1 MGGEA
6 VGAEGLAEDGERA
19 VAGEDEVMRRS
30 RLAVPHIHCR
40 SKGEGQAEG
49 EPAPPPPAGQWCRH
63 YVQVRKPRLEHMPYR

>member
-19 VAGEDEVMRRS
+19 VAGEDEEVQIGCAPYP
-30 RLAVPHIHCR
+30 LQ
-40 SKGEGQAEG
+40 KGEGQAEG
-49 EPAPPPPAGQWCRH
+49 EPAPPPAGQWCRH